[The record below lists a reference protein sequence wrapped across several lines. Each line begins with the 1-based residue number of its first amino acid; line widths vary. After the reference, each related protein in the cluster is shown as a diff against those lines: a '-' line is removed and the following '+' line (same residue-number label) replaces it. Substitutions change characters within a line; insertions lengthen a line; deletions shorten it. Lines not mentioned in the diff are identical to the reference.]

1 MRKIINRKSIK
12 KLAVYVLLSFGS
24 LIMLMPF
31 YWTFVTSLQVTRSYF
46 TGFLPTK
53 ITLSNYIRAFTTTN
67 LKLWFLNTTLYC
79 GITVT
84 TNVIFGL
91 LAGYAL
97 SRLKFKGKNTITFLI
112 IGTML
117 IPGFLILIPQ
127 YLIIVSLGL
136 TNNILGLSLPYL
148 IDAFNIFLIRQYMLT
163 IPIDLDDAARIDGC
177 SDLQIL
183 TKIITPLCKPVL
195 TLVITLTFLVRWN
208 DFLWPLIV
216 MTQNENYVLTTGLSS
231 LHTVRGADDVGLTM
245 AVTLLSFTGPLI
257 LFIFFQKYLVEGM
270 ALTGIKA

>member
-1 MRKIINRKSIK
+1 M
-12 KLAVYVLLSFGS
+12 
-24 LIMLMPF
+24 
-31 YWTFVTSLQVTRSYF
+31 TSLQETRSYF

-67 LKLWFLNTTLYC
+67 LKLWLLNTTLYC
-79 GITVT
+79 TITII
-84 TNVIFGL
+84 TNIIFGF

-97 SRLKFKGKNTITFLI
+97 SRLKFKGRDMINFLI
-112 IGTML
+112 VGTMFV
-117 IPGFLILIPQ
+117 PGFLLLIPQ
-127 YLIIVSLGL
+127 YLIVAPLGL
-136 TNNILGLSLPYL
+136 TNNILGLCLPYL
-148 IDAFNIFLIRQYMLT
+148 VDAFNIFLIRQYMLT

-183 TKIITPLCKPVL
+183 TRIIAPLCKPVL
-195 TLVITLTFLVRWN
+195 TLVIVLTFLVRWN

-216 MTQNENYVLTTGLSS
+216 MTQNNNYVLTVGLSS

-245 AVTLLSFTGPLI
+245 AVTLLSLTGPLV

-270 ALTGIKA
+270 VLTGIKA

>member
-163 IPIDLDDAARIDGC
+163 IPID
-177 SDLQIL
+177 
-183 TKIITPLCKPVL
+183 PVSYTHL
-195 TLVITLTFLVRWN
+195 TLPTN
-208 DFLWPLIV
+208 
-216 MTQNENYVLTTGLSS
+216 
-231 LHTVRGADDVGLTM
+231 
-245 AVTLLSFTGPLI
+245 
-257 LFIFFQKYLVEGM
+257 
-270 ALTGIKA
+270 